1 MAMHT
6 RLFVLFFLLSPFFVL
21 AQKLN
26 PALVKQEPIKSSLK
40 IKGTVKGL
48 QDGTTVALLDINK
61 QNDTLAS
68 AVVSKGSFSMKKRLA
83 EPALVNFVL
92 GDKSIV
98 TFLSNSSVKVSG
110 DISQPDKIEIKGS
123 KTHNDFKEY
132 SKTFEPLYQQM
143 MAINRQAQISG
154 VSDSLVAASN
164 KIIEQIQGKI
174 DDFLKEHKSSPVS
187 AFVIVATLQLKDDIL
202 LTESRFKSLTKKA
215 VGNMYGNYLKEFIA
229 AQKPTAVGSIAMDFT
244 QEDTLGKPVS
254 LSSFRGKYVL
264 VDFWASWCGPC
275 RQENPNVV
283 DNFNRFKDKNF
294 TVFGVSLDRP
304 GQKEKWLEA
313 IRIDGLAWTHV
324 SDLKFWNNAVAQQY
338 HIESIPQNLLI
349 GPDGK
354 IVAKN
359 LRGPA
364 LANKLCELLGCAN

>member
-1 MAMHT
+1 MAN
-6 RLFVLFFLLSPFFVL
+6 P
-21 AQKLN
+21 KLN
-26 PALVKQEPIKSSLK
+26 PALVKQEPIESSLTVN
-40 IKGTVKGL
+40 GSVKGL
-48 QDGTTVALLDINK
+48 QDGAVVALLDINK

-68 AVVSKGSFSMKKRLA
+68 AIVKNGSFVMKKKLT
-83 EPALVNFVL
+83 EPTLVNFIL
-92 GDKSIV
+92 GDKSFV

-110 DISQPDKIEIKGS
+110 DINELDKIEIKGS
-123 KTHNDFKEY
+123 TTHNDFKAY
-132 SKTFEPLYQQM
+132 NKTFEPLYLQM
-143 MAINRQAQISG
+143 MSINRQAQMSG
-154 VSDSLVAASN
+154 VNDSLVAASN
-164 KIIEQIQGKI
+164 NVVEQIQGKV
-174 DDFLKEHKSSPVS
+174 DAFLKAHKSSPVS
-187 AFVIVATLQLKDDIL
+187 AFVIVATLQLKDDVL
-202 LTESRFKSLTKKA
+202 VTESRFKSLSKKA

-264 VDFWASWCGPC
+264 VDFWASWCAPC

-283 DNFNRFKDKNF
+283 ANYNRFKNKNF

-313 IRIDGLAWTHV
+313 IHTDGLAWTHV
-324 SDLKFWNNAVAQQY
+324 SDLQFWGNAVAQQY
-338 HIESIPQNLLI
+338 HIESIPQNFLI

-364 LANKLCELLGCAN
+364 LTNKLCELLGCNN

>member
-1 MAMHT
+1 MRS
-6 RLFVLFFLLSPFFVL
+6 RLFLLSLLSLPLFTM
-21 AQKLN
+21 ANPKLN
-26 PALVKQEPIKSSLK
+26 PALVKQEPIESSLTVN
-40 IKGTVKGL
+40 GSVKGL
-48 QDGTTVALLDINK
+48 QDGAVVALLDINK

-68 AVVSKGSFSMKKRLA
+68 AIVKNGSFVMKKKLT
-83 EPALVNFVL
+83 EPTLVNFIL
-92 GDKSIV
+92 GDKSFV

-110 DISQPDKIEIKGS
+110 DINELDKIEIKGS
-123 KTHNDFKEY
+123 TTHNDFKAY
-132 SKTFEPLYQQM
+132 NKTFEPLYLQM
-143 MAINRQAQISG
+143 MSINRQAQMSG
-154 VSDSLVAASN
+154 VNDSLVAASN
-164 KIIEQIQGKI
+164 NVVEQIQGKV
-174 DDFLKEHKSSPVS
+174 DAFLKAHKSSPVS
-187 AFVIVATLQLKDDIL
+187 AFVIVATLQLKDDVL
-202 LTESRFKSLTKKA
+202 VTESRFKSLSKKA

-264 VDFWASWCGPC
+264 VDFWASWCAPC

-283 DNFNRFKDKNF
+283 ANYNRFKNKNF

-313 IRIDGLAWTHV
+313 IHTDGLAWTHV
-324 SDLKFWNNAVAQQY
+324 SDLQFWGNAVAQQY
-338 HIESIPQNLLI
+338 HIESIPQNFLI

-364 LANKLCELLGCAN
+364 LTNKLCELLGCNN